1 MRYSLRCFIAAL
13 VFAIVPF
20 IWNSQNTYM
29 ETKVIPVEVVELISG
44 QSTGK
49 YSKLEFIAVYKDEQ
63 GRVFDRHV
71 SPSFYT
77 LLNKGDTIAIE
88 IREMDIKQT
97 TKDNLIWFFGTV
109 LLVSICITG
118 FITCIVFGI
127 AYLIDE
133 RKNNV

>member
-13 VFAIVPF
+13 VFSIIPF

-63 GRVFDRHV
+63 GRVFDRRV

-118 FITCIVFGI
+118 FITCIVFGV

-133 RKNNV
+133 KK

>member
-1 MRYSLRCFIAAL
+1 
-13 VFAIVPF
+13 
-20 IWNSQNTYM
+20 M
-29 ETKVIPVEVVELISG
+29 ETKVIPVEVVELIPG

-63 GRVFDRHV
+63 GRVFDRRV

>member
-13 VFAIVPF
+13 VFSIIPF

-63 GRVFDRHV
+63 GRVFDRRV

-118 FITCIVFGI
+118 FITCIVFGV

>member
-1 MRYSLRCFIAAL
+1 MRYSLRLFIAAL
-13 VFAIVPF
+13 VFAIIPF

-63 GRVFDRHV
+63 GRVFDRRV

-118 FITCIVFGI
+118 FITCIVFGV

>member
-13 VFAIVPF
+13 VFAIIPF

-127 AYLIDE
+127 TYLIDE

>member
-13 VFAIVPF
+13 VFVIIPF
-20 IWNSQNTYM
+20 IWSSQNTYM

-109 LLVSICITG
+109 LMFSIGITG
-118 FITCIVFGI
+118 FITCIVFGV

>member
-1 MRYSLRCFIAAL
+1 MGYSLRCFIAAL
-13 VFAIVPF
+13 VFAVIPF

-63 GRVFDRHV
+63 GRVFDRRV

>member
-1 MRYSLRCFIAAL
+1 MKISLRCFIAAL
-13 VFAIVPF
+13 VFAIIPF

-29 ETKVIPVEVVELISG
+29 ETKVVPVEVVELISG

-63 GRVFDRHV
+63 GRLFDRHV

-88 IREMDIKQT
+88 IREMDIQQT
-97 TKDNLIWFFGTV
+97 TRDNLIWFFGTV
-109 LLVSICITG
+109 LIFAIGIMG
-118 FITCIVFGI
+118 FIICVSTGI
-127 AYLIDE
+127 GCLIDE
-133 RKNNV
+133 RKK

>member
-1 MRYSLRCFIAAL
+1 MRYSLRCFIIAL
-13 VFAIVPF
+13 VFVIIPF

-63 GRVFDRHV
+63 GRVFDRRV

>member
-1 MRYSLRCFIAAL
+1 MRYSFRCFIAAL
-13 VFAIVPF
+13 VFAIIPF

-63 GRVFDRHV
+63 GRVFDRRV

>member
-1 MRYSLRCFIAAL
+1 MRYSLRLFIAAL
-13 VFAIVPF
+13 VFAIIPF

-109 LLVSICITG
+109 LLVSIGITG
-118 FITCIVFGI
+118 FITCIVFGV
-127 AYLIDE
+127 ACLIDE

>member
-1 MRYSLRCFIAAL
+1 MGYSLRCFITAL
-13 VFAIVPF
+13 VFAIIPF

-63 GRVFDRHV
+63 GRVFDRRV

-109 LLVSICITG
+109 LLVSICSTG

>member
-13 VFAIVPF
+13 VFTIIPF

>member
-13 VFAIVPF
+13 VFSVIPF

-63 GRVFDRHV
+63 GRVFDRRV

>member
-13 VFAIVPF
+13 VFVIIPF

-63 GRVFDRHV
+63 GRVFDRRV

>member
-1 MRYSLRCFIAAL
+1 MRYSLRLFIAAL
-13 VFAIVPF
+13 VFAIIPF

-118 FITCIVFGI
+118 FITCIVFGV

>member
-13 VFAIVPF
+13 VFSIIPF

-63 GRVFDRHV
+63 GRVFDRRV

>member
-1 MRYSLRCFIAAL
+1 M
-13 VFAIVPF
+13 
-20 IWNSQNTYM
+20 
-29 ETKVIPVEVVELISG
+29 
-44 QSTGK
+44 
-49 YSKLEFIAVYKDEQ
+49 
-63 GRVFDRHV
+63 

-109 LLVSICITG
+109 LSVSICITG

>member
-1 MRYSLRCFIAAL
+1 MRYSLRLFIAAL
-13 VFAIVPF
+13 VFAIIPF

-109 LLVSICITG
+109 LMFSIGITG
-118 FITCIVFGI
+118 FITCIVFGV

>member
-1 MRYSLRCFIAAL
+1 MGYSLRCFITAL
-13 VFAIVPF
+13 VFAIIPF

-63 GRVFDRHV
+63 GRVFDRRV